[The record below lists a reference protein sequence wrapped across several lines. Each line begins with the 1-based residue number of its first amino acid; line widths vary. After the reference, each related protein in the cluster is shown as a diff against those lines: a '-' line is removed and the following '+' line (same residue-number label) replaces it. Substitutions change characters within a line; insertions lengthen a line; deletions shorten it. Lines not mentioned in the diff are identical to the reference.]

1 MNTPPPSPDPAD
13 RALGRQLAALL
24 DRQGDLP
31 AQRIQALLPDLLG
44 PDPGLLNPLRDLVGR
59 PAFLQLLRR
68 RDGAGRRQLRHALL
82 EELADTYSE
91 RVMVRLGAVLDGVL
105 PEMPYTPRAGTPPA
119 PMGTAPMEQRRQ
131 RSPQPRGRNRPAPER
146 RESPGLLPL
155 LALTG
160 VISLVSGIIFA
171 TLRSDLL
178 CPTLGICLWGET
190 RGEPGGIDAALARG
204 EEAAET
210 LEGATTLEELNNAVE
225 RLNSSLLKL
234 VSRQLNGRQEER
246 RQRLQALSN
255 GALQQLRQE
264 RRAEDRL
271 REASRL
277 IERLERGRVDDDRR
291 FELIQEART
300 SLASVPRD
308 SFAATAA
315 LGLQRRL
322 ELIRSRPG
330 AAMQP
335 TDVPAAPV
343 DPAAPP
349 EGVEAPVP
357 PPPVLPPPS
366 AAPQADPAPPAPLS
380 PADSTPPPPTD
391 PPPP

>member
-1 MNTPPPSPDPAD
+1 MNNPPPSPDRAD
-13 RALGRQLAALL
+13 RALGRQLAELL

-68 RDGAGRRQLRHALL
+68 REGAGRRQLRHALL

-105 PEMPYTPRAGTPPA
+105 PEMPHAPRAGAPPA
-119 PMGTAPMEQRRQ
+119 PLATAPAELRRKH
-131 RSPQPRGRNRPAPER
+131 SPQPQARNRSDPER
-146 RESPGLLPL
+146 REPPSLLPL

-160 VISLVSGIIFA
+160 AIALVSGTVFA
-171 TLRSDLL
+171 ALRSDLL
-178 CPTLGICLWGET
+178 CPTLGICLSGEA
-190 RGEPGGIDAALARG
+190 RGERGGIDAALARG
-204 EEAAET
+204 EEAAEA
-210 LEGATTLEELNNAVE
+210 LERVTSLEELNNAVE
-225 RLNSSLLKL
+225 RLNSALLRL

-246 RQRLQALSN
+246 RQRLQALSQ
-255 GALQQLRQE
+255 GAQQRLRLE
-264 RRAEDRL
+264 RLAEARL

-277 IERLERGRVDDDRR
+277 IERLERGNVDDDRR
-291 FELIQEART
+291 FDLIQEART
-300 SLASVPRD
+300 NLTAVPGD

-322 ELIRSRPG
+322 ELIRGRPG
-330 AAMQP
+330 EARQSAD
-335 TDVPAAPV
+335 TPAAPV

-349 EGVEAPVP
+349 DGTETPVP
-357 PPPVLPPPS
+357 PPPTLPPPS
-366 AAPQADPAPPAPLS
+366 AGTPIAPAPPTPLP
-380 PADSTPPPPTD
+380 PADSAPPPPTD